1 MHFICVYI
9 FDFSSNF
16 FPSHA
21 LFPLRSLPPPS
32 ANEPIAENDI
42 YPITFQIIG
51 STRIS
56 NTRSLHGNKKLLLF
70 RSTRNIPAESQST
83 NNSVGRP
90 TLSKLHRDRVHRA
103 RLHVDRDF
111 HSLVTLRRLAK
122 WGLDPNPSD
131 IALAHEITV
140 RRRMAI
146 MRGNKGKEVG
156 VEGSRPET
164 LNTLVFMTSSR
175 ACLSS

>member
-32 ANEPIAENDI
+32 ANEPIA
-42 YPITFQIIG
+42 
-51 STRIS
+51 
-56 NTRSLHGNKKLLLF
+56 
-70 RSTRNIPAESQST
+70 A
-83 NNSVGRP
+83 VGRP